1 VREGDA
7 LLGTDGRRRG
17 RSARKGRR
25 RGRSARGGRR
35 RARSARGS
43 TAAGLL
49 GERRTAAGS
58 PGEGRT
64 AAGLLLEGPTDDR
77 RCCCLPRSTWKK
89 YCLVRLSRWMVFG
102 RLKTLECISC
112 SSNNN
117 CTGSQSFRSDWG
129 AVRNILQELKI

>member
-1 VREGDA
+1 MREGDA

-64 AAGLLLEGPTDDR
+64 ADGGGVAPRGSDR
-77 RCCCLPRSTWKK
+77 RPTVLLPTTIHVEEV
-89 YCLVRLSRWMVFG
+89 LL
-102 RLKTLECISC
+102 
-112 SSNNN
+112 
-117 CTGSQSFRSDWG
+117 GSLGPLDGLRK
-129 AVRNILQELKI
+129 AENARVHKLQ